1 MLNSKENVKVMKRFI
16 GKADDHAYGDEDKQF
31 LLESSISIASR
42 MVISPDIWGKLC
54 SFNSENVGSQL
65 IQRLEQFDFGDDQ
78 IEHIFVILYRFAC
91 EFDFSGGSDFEL
103 EHLLRDIDS
112 RSIDLPGQLSG
123 QITYAKYTMP
133 VAITKRILNDPAIN
147 LFKSFPELSEQAKTQ
162 KSELETALKAKIEEV
177 NTLKNTL
184 DSYKDAFNFV
194 GLHQGFG
201 SILDKKQS
209 ELSKLRVFLIL
220 FSILLLV
227 PIVGSI
233 AVKLSMESFGLW
245 DRVSFLLPIMSLEI
259 ILIYYFRIMLSSY
272 NSLKAQIVQL
282 ELRQTL
288 CQFIQGYSEYAIE
301 IKKADK
307 EVLAKFENIIFSNVL
322 TDEQKIPSTFDGLE
336 SIGKLLKSIKNT

>member
-1 MLNSKENVKVMKRFI
+1 MLNSKENVIVMNRFI
-16 GKADDHAYGDEDKQF
+16 GKVDDHAYGDEGKQF
-31 LLESSISIASR
+31 LLESSILIASR
-42 MVISPDIWGKLC
+42 MVISLDVWGKLC

-65 IQRLEQFDFGDDQ
+65 IQRLAQFDFGDDQ
-78 IEHIFVILYRFAC
+78 IEHIFIILYRFAC
-91 EFDFSGGSDFEL
+91 EFDFSGGRDFEL
-103 EHLLRDIDS
+103 EHLLRDIDA

-123 QITYAKYTMP
+123 QITYARYTMP

-162 KSELETALKAKIEEV
+162 KSELETALKEKIEEV

-201 SILDKKQS
+201 RILDKKQS
-209 ELSKLRVFLIL
+209 ELSRLRVFLIL
-220 FSILLLV
+220 FSILLLAPV
-227 PIVGSI
+227 VGSI
-233 AVKLSMESFGLW
+233 AVKLSMEPFGLW
-245 DRVSFLLPIMSLEI
+245 DGVSFLLPIMSLEI

>member
-42 MVISPDIWGKLC
+42 MVISPDIWGELC

-245 DRVSFLLPIMSLEI
+245 DGVSFLLPIMSLEI

>member
-1 MLNSKENVKVMKRFI
+1 MLNSKENVIVMKRFI
-16 GKADDHAYGDEDKQF
+16 EKVDDHAYGDEGKQF
-31 LLESSISIASR
+31 LLESSILIASR
-42 MVISPDIWGKLC
+42 IVISPDVWGKLC
-54 SFNSENVGSQL
+54 SFNSEHVGSQL

-78 IEHIFVILYRFAC
+78 IEHIFIILYRFAC
-91 EFDFSGGSDFEL
+91 EFDFSGGRDFEL
-103 EHLLRDIDS
+103 ERLLRDIDA
-112 RSIDLPGQLSG
+112 RSIDLPGQLNG
-123 QITYAKYTMP
+123 QITYARYTMP

-162 KSELETALKAKIEEV
+162 KSELETALKEKIEEV

-194 GLHQGFG
+194 GLHQGF
-201 SILDKKQS
+201 SRILDKKQS
-209 ELSKLRVFLIL
+209 ELSRLRVFLIL
-220 FSILLLV
+220 FSILLLA

-233 AVKLSMESFGLW
+233 TVKLSMESFGLW
-245 DRVSFLLPIMSLEI
+245 DGVSFLLPIMSLEI

-307 EVLAKFENIIFSNVL
+307 EVLEKFENIIFSNVL

>member
-1 MLNSKENVKVMKRFI
+1 
-16 GKADDHAYGDEDKQF
+16 
-31 LLESSISIASR
+31 
-42 MVISPDIWGKLC
+42 
-54 SFNSENVGSQL
+54 
-65 IQRLEQFDFGDDQ
+65 
-78 IEHIFVILYRFAC
+78 
-91 EFDFSGGSDFEL
+91 
-103 EHLLRDIDS
+103 
-112 RSIDLPGQLSG
+112 
-123 QITYAKYTMP
+123 MP

-245 DRVSFLLPIMSLEI
+245 DGVSFLLPIMSLEI